1 MDRIKNNFNKA
12 KGLIDDIRIDIN
24 KVKVS
29 KEDKIVFN
37 ILNRL
42 INDISTNKVRKE
54 NAVERLN
61 KSMSDLTQP
70 WKKQSTNFE
79 NKMIQVV
86 YQLFNSF
93 GFNEEFEPFFSEK
106 ESDQLQLPN

>member
-1 MDRIKNNFNKA
+1 MNRIKNDFNEA
-12 KGLIDDIRIDIN
+12 KRLVEDIRIDIN

-42 INDISTNKVRKE
+42 INDISNNKVRKR

-61 KSMSDLTQP
+61 KSMSDLT
-70 WKKQSTNFE
+70 
-79 NKMIQVV
+79 
-86 YQLFNSF
+86 
-93 GFNEEFEPFFSEK
+93 
-106 ESDQLQLPN
+106 